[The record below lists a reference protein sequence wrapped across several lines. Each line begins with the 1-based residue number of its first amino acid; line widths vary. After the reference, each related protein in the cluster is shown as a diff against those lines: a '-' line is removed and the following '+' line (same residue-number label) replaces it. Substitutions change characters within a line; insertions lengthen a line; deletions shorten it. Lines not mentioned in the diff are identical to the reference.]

1 MLAGGGGVNEGE
13 GIVGGCAS
21 GHPLRRR
28 WMFRRCYRGGQGSV
42 GVRLRRDVLARMG
55 GGPSLRADLGV
66 VWRGGGGV
74 RPIGTNT
81 SHSTPRESSFAG
93 SRIGRSVLWV
103 CPGKED
109 GGFRP

>member
-1 MLAGGGGVNEGE
+1 MAGGSGVNGVG

-21 GHPLRRR
+21 GHPLRRLR
-28 WMFRRCYRGGQGSV
+28 MFRRRYRGGRGSV
-42 GVRLRRDVLARMG
+42 GAQLRRNALARME
-55 GGPSLRADLGV
+55 GGPSLQVDLGV
-66 VWRGGGGV
+66 VWRGGGDV
-74 RPIGTNT
+74 RPIDTNT
-81 SHSTPRESSFAG
+81 SHLTPHESSFAG